1 VQIWCV
7 LLRWISPAIGV
18 GEAYDVGRAPSGQRQ
33 LLDRLSVSLIPRT
46 VEELDQL
53 HEKTGMS
60 KTDIVNRAIS
70 LYAFVTEQLDS
81 GQDLIIK
88 DRQTGEQQKVQLL

>member
-1 VQIWCV
+1 
-7 LLRWISPAIGV
+7 
-18 GEAYDVGRAPSGQRQ
+18 VGRAPSGQRQ

>member
-1 VQIWCV
+1 MA
-7 LLRWISPAIGV
+7 RTPN
-18 GEAYDVGRAPSGQRQ
+18 GQRQ
-33 LLDRLSVSLIPRT
+33 LLDRMSISLIPRT
-46 VEELDQL
+46 VEELEQL

-81 GQDLIIK
+81 GQDLLV
-88 DRQTGEQQKVQLL
+88 RNRETGESQLIQLL

>member
-1 VQIWCV
+1 MA
-7 LLRWISPAIGV
+7 RT
-18 GEAYDVGRAPSGQRQ
+18 PSGQRQ

-46 VEELDQL
+46 VEELEQL

-81 GQDLIIK
+81 GQDLLIR
-88 DRQTGEQQKVQLL
+88 DRQTKKDQLIQLL

>member
-1 VQIWCV
+1 MA
-7 LLRWISPAIGV
+7 RT
-18 GEAYDVGRAPSGQRQ
+18 PSGQRQ

-46 VEELDQL
+46 VEELEQL

-81 GQDLIIK
+81 GQELLV
-88 DRQTGEQQKVQLL
+88 RNPQTGELQLIQLL

>member
-1 VQIWCV
+1 MA
-7 LLRWISPAIGV
+7 RT
-18 GEAYDVGRAPSGQRQ
+18 PSGQRQ
-33 LLDRLSVSLIPRT
+33 LLDRMSVSLIPRT
-46 VEELDQL
+46 VEELEQL

-81 GQDLIIK
+81 GQDLVVRN
-88 DRQTGEQQKVQLL
+88 RQTGELQLIQLL